1 MIKHHYIII
10 YIYINIIKNCY
21 KSSSRACRVLSRPKN
36 RIVIAESQS
45 LYRFLQLLEIYP
57 ADPPG
62 RCHEFEHFELGMRLM
77 RRRHDVDKMT
87 KCDTK
92 LESIK
97 TFGGRICTNSA
108 GSYRVNEPPPDKH
121 NLYE

>member
-1 MIKHHYIII
+1 
-10 YIYINIIKNCY
+10 
-21 KSSSRACRVLSRPKN
+21 
-36 RIVIAESQS
+36 
-45 LYRFLQLLEIYP
+45 
-57 ADPPG
+57 
-62 RCHEFEHFELGMRLM
+62 MRLM